1 MPSLVGLGRR
11 PAEAE
16 RKSSVCFFLSIRPTL
31 LSDKVRERK
40 IANKPSEFSNNF
52 DIFG

>member
-16 RKSSVCFFLSIRPTL
+16 RKSSVCFLSIRPTL

-40 IANKPSEFSNNF
+40 ITNKPSEFSNNF